1 MVLRPGFTFYGGFI
15 AAALGIAYYI
25 RRQRLSLSY
34 LDAIAAGLPLGIAVG
49 RIGDVINGEHYG
61 PTTDFF
67 LGVRNTHPDALTPSP
82 DVAYHSGGLYEV
94 LIAAIVFAIAW
105 PLRKRLKRPL
115 ALMWLVIALFAVGRF
130 FEFFLR
136 SDSADLALGL
146 EIAQWTS
153 LALLAIAGAGAWL
166 TRGRRPRLEE
176 STASRMGYPQGVS
189 NPKAER

>member
-1 MVLRPGFTFYGGFI
+1 VVRERGVHVLWGLHRGRPRHRLLR
-15 AAALGIAYYI
+15 A
-25 RRQRLSLSY
+25 RRQRLSVSY

-49 RIGDVINGEHYG
+49 RIGDIINGEHYG
-61 PTTDFF
+61 AATDFF

-94 LIAAIVFAIAW
+94 LIAALVFGIAW
-105 PLRKRLKRPL
+105 PLRKRLTQPL

-146 EIAQWTS
+146 ETAQWTS
-153 LALLAIAGAGAWL
+153 LVLLAVAAAGGWL
-166 TRGRRPRLEE
+166 TLRRPAGRGR
-176 STASRMGYPQGVS
+176 AVVGSRWRARRRRVC
-189 NPKAER
+189 R